1 MNYGKEH
8 PIENNRFFQL
18 FIDFRNENRTVHV
31 AVVRDFIID
40 LLLLWIKKD
49 AIQRFFLYFCV
60 FYLYELVICQKHLI
74 VCKILVSENTYH
86 ACLQNIFRFLKNIFI
101 KKLFTKINGQVSYIH
116 GHIYFYNKYLKV
128 KAIDV

>member
-31 AVVRDFIID
+31 AVVRDLIID

-49 AIQRFFLYFCV
+49 AI
-60 FYLYELVICQKHLI
+60 
-74 VCKILVSENTYH
+74 
-86 ACLQNIFRFLKNIFI
+86 
-101 KKLFTKINGQVSYIH
+101 
-116 GHIYFYNKYLKV
+116 
-128 KAIDV
+128 